1 DRTVALSGVSLRIM
15 PGERVALI
23 GPSGSGK
30 STLLALLLGFVR
42 PTAGRVVVG
51 GVDLADADL
60 DAWRRALAWVP
71 QRPHLFAGTLADNI
85 RLGAPDATAGAVR
98 AAVSAAALDEV
109 VAGLPD
115 GLDTVLGERG
125 YGLSSGQRQRVALAR
140 AFLRDAPV
148 VLLDE
153 PTAQLDAASEA
164 AVCEAT
170 ARLVAGR
177 TTLLVAHRPAL
188 LSLADRVVRLVGGR
202 VVADVPADGRVV
214 ADVPAD
220 GRTPLA
226 GAVPAGAGVVR
237 P

>member
-1 DRTVALSGVSLRIM
+1 
-15 PGERVALI
+15 
-23 GPSGSGK
+23 
-30 STLLALLLGFVR
+30 
-42 PTAGRVVVG
+42 
-51 GVDLADADL
+51 
-60 DAWRRALAWVP
+60 
-71 QRPHLFAGTLADNI
+71 
-85 RLGAPDATAGAVR
+85 
-98 AAVSAAALDEV
+98 
-109 VAGLPD
+109 
-115 GLDTVLGERG
+115 
-125 YGLSSGQRQRVALAR
+125 VALAR

-202 VVADVPADGRVV
+202 VVADVPADGR
-214 ADVPAD
+214 
-220 GRTPLA
+220 TPLA

-237 P
+237 PGGWCWPSPGRTCGGWWGPVRSRWPRTWPGWR